1 MKHAVVSLSGAG
13 GSQIVY
19 LSFQLISAAAYAG
32 QGCYYLGVVVIHIVR
47 YNKPN
52 IYAICIVSNGVGPIT
67 GELDDADLDGLRRCL
82 PRFQRRCL

>member
-1 MKHAVVSLSGAG
+1 MLHTVVGLSGAG
-13 GSQIVY
+13 GGQSVY
-19 LSFQLISAAAYAG
+19 LAFQRISAAAHAG

-67 GELDDADLDGLRRCL
+67 GELDDADLMVGAAAFRV
-82 PRFQRRCL
+82 